1 MFQELLGLAY
11 NRMIKMDI
19 STGDLQKT
27 WRYSTMTHWNVN
39 WETRELIIGMEDE
52 QIQMACL
59 TCDCKVVHEFIGGSI
74 FLALRKQDKNQVL
87 DMDMFMKLTGGA
99 ESGVL
104 E

>member
-1 MFQELLGLAY
+1 MAY

-19 STGDLQKT
+19 NTGDLQKT

-52 QIQMACL
+52 LIQMACL
-59 TCDCKVVHEFIGGSI
+59 TCDCKIVHEYIGGSI

-87 DMDMFMKLTGGA
+87 DMDMFMKLTGGS